1 MWGERP
7 VAVTAT
13 PDSVPGT
20 ERNLSITS
28 DRAGLPLASAHV
40 STASRESRGG
50 ASSDSGIS
58 FQTLVIASLSSLAA
72 AIVVHKLWK
81 GGAIVGA
88 AVTPVIVGIVGE
100 ALRRPA
106 QRLTTVR
113 DSSRRV
119 PVEVDHDVPPA
130 SRERGDDPFGLWEDD
145 RKGRSRGRTWLV
157 LGIVTGV
164 IGFAVAAFFLTGSEL
179 VFGGPVTGGA
189 RKTTIFGGSRTHTTT
204 VQSTQTVTT
213 VTRTTSTVPTVTQT
227 VPVPAPQTTP
237 TVPSATQPVPPAAQQ
252 QQAVPQTTPVDPS
265 ATTP

>member
-1 MWGERP
+1 
-7 VAVTAT
+7 
-13 PDSVPGT
+13 
-20 ERNLSITS
+20 
-28 DRAGLPLASAHV
+28 V
-40 STASRESRGG
+40 STASRESRAG
-50 ASSDSGIS
+50 ASTDSGIS

-106 QRLTTVR
+106 QRLTIVR
-113 DSSRRV
+113 DSSRQV
-119 PVEVDHDVPPA
+119 PAGRDHDVPPV
-130 SRERGDDPFGLWEDD
+130 SRERGDDPFGLWQDD
-145 RKGRSRGRTWLV
+145 RKRRSRGRTWLA

-179 VFGGPVTGGA
+179 VFGGPVAGGGN
-189 RKTTIFGGSRTHTTT
+189 KTTIFGGTRTHTTT

-213 VTRTTSTVPTVTQT
+213 VTGTTTVPTVTQT

-237 TVPSATQPVPPAAQQ
+237 AVPSTTQPVPPAAQQ
-252 QQAVPQTTPVDPS
+252 QQQQAVPQVPETTPAEPQP
-265 ATTP
+265 TP

>member
-7 VAVTAT
+7 VAATAT
-13 PDSVPGT
+13 PDSVPDT
-20 ERNLSITS
+20 RENLSIAS
-28 DRAGLPLASAHV
+28 DRAGRPLASAHV
-40 STASRESRGG
+40 STASRESRAGR
-50 ASSDSGIS
+50 STDSGIS
-58 FQTLVIASLSSLAA
+58 FQTLAIASLSSLAA

-145 RKGRSRGRTWLV
+145 RKRRSRGRTWLV

-179 VFGGPVTGGA
+179 ALGGSVSGP
-189 RKTTIFGGSRTHTTT
+189 RKTTIFGGGKT
-204 VQSTQTVTT
+204 TVTT
-213 VTRTTSTVPTVTQT
+213 VQTVVTRTTTTPATTPTVTQT
-227 VPVPAPQTTP
+227 VPVAPADTTP
-237 TVPSATQPVPPAAQQ
+237 TTPTTQTVPPRSAAPDQQ
-252 QQAVPQTTPVDPS
+252 QQQQQQQGTP
-265 ATTP
+265 TQQ